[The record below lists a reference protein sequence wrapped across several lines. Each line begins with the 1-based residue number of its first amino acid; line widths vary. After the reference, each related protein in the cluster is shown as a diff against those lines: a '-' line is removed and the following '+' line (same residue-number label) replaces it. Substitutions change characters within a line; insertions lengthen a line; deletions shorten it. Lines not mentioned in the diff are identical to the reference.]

1 MNSLFG
7 PAGLELLLALIIGV
21 MTVYFT
27 KSILMNF
34 YLKKTK
40 EHDPYKNL
48 SYMLFLSGTIFSVAY
63 ITFGIMDPMT
73 ATFKVIED
81 SGEQGWDLILSCT
94 QYAGLFLLIAYL
106 FSGFVVFVSYYL
118 FTFLTTNL
126 DEYEEIKDNNV
137 GVAILVVVLTI
148 VTALFTKQ
156 PFIVYLES
164 FIPYPDLPGIN

>member
-7 PAGLELLLALIIGV
+7 PAGLELIIALLIGI
-21 MTVYFT
+21 MTVYLT

-40 EHDPYKNL
+40 EYDPYKNL
-48 SYMLFLSGTIFSVAY
+48 SFMIFLSGTIFSVAY

-73 ATFKVIED
+73 ATYKVLED
-81 SGEQGWDLILSCT
+81 SGEKGWDLILSCT
-94 QYAGLFLLIAYL
+94 QYSGFFLLIAYA
-106 FSGFVVFVSYYL
+106 FSALVVFISYYL

-148 VTALFTKQ
+148 VTAMFTKE

-164 FIPYPDLPGIN
+164 FVPYPDLPGIN